1 MKLDNHGWGTKEFIF
16 SIVAMLFLLLIVI
29 VNVHSL
35 YNAIDET
42 GDNTE
47 SKVTEKNN
55 KENNNSIDDKV
66 NDNSA
71 NNTLDDNNVNSD
83 NSTNNSESEPVTVT
97 YNESYYTS
105 YQNKMIDATRS
116 YIINASLSVP
126 SNGARVDLKTLTD
139 KNYIEPLNDLLDGSL
154 CSGYSVVSLSGD
166 SRLNIRTYLKCSNYE
181 TEGY

>member
-16 SIVAMLFLLLIVI
+16 SIVAILFLLLIVI

-35 YNAIDET
+35 YDTIDET
-42 GDNTE
+42 SDNTE

-55 KENNNSIDDKV
+55 KDNNNSTNDKV
-66 NDNSA
+66 NDNSTNSEVED
-71 NNTLDDNNVNSD
+71 NNTNSD
-83 NSTNNSESEPVTVT
+83 NLTNTSESEPITVT

-116 YIINASLSVP
+116 YIVNASISVP
-126 SNGARVDLKTLTD
+126 SNGMKIDLKSLTD

-154 CSGYSVVSLSGD
+154 CNGYSVVSLSGD